1 MMVMVSRWQRFGGLG
16 LAFAAGVLS
25 TVVVVAVVRSGSD
38 SASIEA
44 VPSRSGASTL
54 SSSTASPSPDEFLR
68 IGGVPAAAP
77 VRTVDPL
84 LLPYPY
90 LSPTPPPTTET
101 VLDGTYI
108 RTLTLRD
115 VGGARIGLPFR
126 CLRCPPYRIDA
137 GVSTIMF
144 WQGAYFLHHQMS
156 GFRTQGSFVVDGD
169 RVTLFND
176 PNCPQGRGLYAFE
189 MTAHGLR
196 FDVVHDDCPWSGERA
211 DDLTA
216 VQWTHVNVCVRW
228 VKNIWPGSV
237 AC

>member
-1 MMVMVSRWQRFGGLG
+1 MMVMVSRWQRFGALG
-16 LAFAAGVLS
+16 LAFAAGVLI
-25 TVVVVAVVRSGSD
+25 TVVVVAV
-38 SASIEA
+38 
-44 VPSRSGASTL
+44 SRSGPEPSSNAEATPGVPAPASL
-54 SSSTASPSPDEFLR
+54 SPSGELLR
-68 IGGVPAAAP
+68 IGGAPAAAP

-196 FDVVHDDCPWSGERA
+196 FDVIHDDCPWSGERA

-216 VQWTHVNVCVRW
+216 VQWTHVNVCLRW

>member
-1 MMVMVSRWQRFGGLG
+1 MVVMVPRWQRFGALG
-16 LAFAAGVLS
+16 LAFAAGVLT
-25 TVVVVAVVRSGSD
+25 TVVVVAV
-38 SASIEA
+38 
-44 VPSRSGASTL
+44 SRSGPEP
-54 SSSTASPSPDEFLR
+54 SSNAEATPSVSALASPSPSGELLR
-68 IGGVPAAAP
+68 IGGAPAAAP

-176 PNCPQGRGLYAFE
+176 PNCPQERGLYAFE

-196 FDVVHDDCPWSGERA
+196 FDVIHDDCPWSGERA

>member
-1 MMVMVSRWQRFGGLG
+1 MMVMFSRWQRFGGLG

-38 SASIEA
+38 SASTEA
-44 VPSRSGASTL
+44 APSRSGASTL

-176 PNCPQGRGLYAFE
+176 PNCPQERGLYAFE

-196 FDVVHDDCPWSGERA
+196 FDVIHDDCPWSGERA

-216 VQWTHVNVCVRW
+216 VQWTHVNVCLRW

>member
-1 MMVMVSRWQRFGGLG
+1 MVSRWQRFGGLG

-38 SASIEA
+38 SASNEA
-44 VPSRSGASTL
+44 APSRSGASTL

-126 CLRCPPYRIDA
+126 CLRCPPYRIEIGRA
-137 GVSTIMF
+137 SC
-144 WQGAYFLHHQMS
+144 
-156 GFRTQGSFVVDGD
+156 RE
-169 RVTLFND
+169 RVLD
-176 PNCPQGRGLYAFE
+176 
-189 MTAHGLR
+189 
-196 FDVVHDDCPWSGERA
+196 
-211 DDLTA
+211 
-216 VQWTHVNVCVRW
+216 HV
-228 VKNIWPGSV
+228 
-237 AC
+237 

>member
-1 MMVMVSRWQRFGGLG
+1 MMVMVSRWQRFGALG
-16 LAFAAGVLS
+16 LAFAAGVLI
-25 TVVVVAVVRSGSD
+25 TVVVVAV
-38 SASIEA
+38 
-44 VPSRSGASTL
+44 SRSGPEP
-54 SSSTASPSPDEFLR
+54 SSNAEATPGVPAPASPSPSGELLR
-68 IGGVPAAAP
+68 IGGAPAAAP

-196 FDVVHDDCPWSGERA
+196 FDVIHDDCPWSGERA

-216 VQWTHVNVCVRW
+216 VQWTHVNVCLRW

>member
-1 MMVMVSRWQRFGGLG
+1 MMVMVSRWQRFGALG
-16 LAFAAGVLS
+16 LAFAAGVLI
-25 TVVVVAVVRSGSD
+25 TVVVVAVSRSGSEP
-38 SASIEA
+38 SSNAEA
-44 VPSRSGASTL
+44 TPGVPAP
-54 SSSTASPSPDEFLR
+54 ASPSPSGELLR
-68 IGGVPAAAP
+68 IGGAPAAAP

-144 WQGAYFLHHQMS
+144 WHGAYFLHHQMS

-196 FDVVHDDCPWSGERA
+196 FDVIHDDCPWSGERA

-216 VQWTHVNVCVRW
+216 VQWTHVNVCLRW